1 MGDIV
6 KYLVFCNPITVV
18 YNIFYIYI
26 YYILLIINFRR
37 M

>member
-26 YYILLIINFRR
+26 YIIFY
-37 M
+37 